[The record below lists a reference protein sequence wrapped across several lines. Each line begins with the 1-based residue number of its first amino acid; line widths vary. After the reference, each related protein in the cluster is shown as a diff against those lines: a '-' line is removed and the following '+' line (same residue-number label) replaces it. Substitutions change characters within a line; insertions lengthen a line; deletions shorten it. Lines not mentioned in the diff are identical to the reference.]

1 MHNIMNRTD
10 VWILAIL
17 LEQQADSFIVAMS
30 VDELI
35 EAGAEGVARITLYKH
50 LKKLVQNGF
59 VGAGAKADRA
69 SSYFITDKGKAL
81 LNIEGRDE
89 ID

>member
-1 MHNIMNRTD
+1 MNRTD
-10 VWILAIL
+10 LWLLAIL
-17 LEQQADSFIVAMS
+17 QEQQADKFIVAMS
-30 VDELI
+30 IDELI

-50 LKKLVQNGF
+50 LKKLVDNGF

-69 SSYFITDKGKAL
+69 SSYFITPKGKAI
-81 LNIEGRDE
+81 LNIEGSDE